1 MNIDD
6 VAGLSLML
14 LLDTQRKKS
23 NPKFKKMHEEL
34 KAHNKKIR
42 LLKYLSQIS
51 TKVGRNEKCPCG
63 SNVKFKKCHYP
74 LLNMDNDLN
83 KLAEELKVVVP
94 DELQ

>member
-1 MNIDD
+1 MNVDD

-14 LLDTQRKKS
+14 LLDSRRKNKD
-23 NPKFKKMHEEL
+23 PKFKKIGDEL
-34 KAHNKKIR
+34 KARNKKTK
-42 LLKYLSQIS
+42 LLNYLSQIS
-51 TKVGRNEKCPCG
+51 TKVGRNDKCPCG

-74 LLNMDNDLN
+74 LLNMDNDLI